1 MRAFV
6 LRQAPVGLD
15 LVPDALAT
23 NEISIGWP
31 LATGLLDEGTDYWAF
46 RSVMKATY
54 HSDEPGW
61 AKSGAAASQ
70 VWRFIREMSVG
81 DLIVVPHGAS
91 FHVAEVAGPVFY
103 RSEYVDRHAAF
114 RRSVRWLTADHPVPR
129 ATARAALQSR
139 MKTYNTCA
147 DASDLVA
154 EIRDAVGHGPAS
166 EAPSTGAAP
175 SAPSFRSDLRRRL
188 IDEARAEITAG
199 RMDSYGF
206 ELLLVT
212 VLRSLGASEVRVVP
226 RSLDKGADIVATFS
240 LAETFH
246 IRLAVQA
253 KHYRPDPPVGP
264 QVIDQLVAGME
275 AEQASLGWV
284 ATSGSFSEAAQ
295 QRKDQ
300 IEEERGI
307 QIELVDGD
315 QLAAMIVEGGLRAVG
330 FAEPT
335 GDA

>member
-31 LATGLLDEGTDYWAF
+31 VASGLLDESLDYWAF
-46 RSVMKATY
+46 RSVMKAAY
-54 HSDEPGW
+54 HSTEAGW
-61 AKSGAAASQ
+61 VKSGAAASQ
-70 VWRFIREMSVG
+70 VWRFVREMSVG
-81 DLIVVPHGAS
+81 DLVVVPHGPT
-91 FHVAEVAGPVFY
+91 FHVAEVAGHVFY
-103 RSEYVDRHAAF
+103 REEYVDRHAAF
-114 RRSVRWLTADHPVPR
+114 RRSVRWLTAEKPIAR

-154 EIRDAVGHGPAS
+154 EIRDALGQA
-166 EAPSTGAAP
+166 EAGRADAGTAP
-175 SAPSFRSDLRRRL
+175 PSFGADLRARL
-188 IDEARAEITAG
+188 IEEARTEITSG

-206 ELLLVT
+206 EQLVAT
-212 VLRSLGASEVRVVP
+212 VLRSLGASAVRIVP
-226 RSLDKGADIVATFS
+226 RALDKGADIVATFS
-240 LAETFH
+240 LADTFH

-253 KHYRPDPPVGP
+253 KHFRPEPPVGA
-264 QVIDQLVAGME
+264 QVVDQLVAGME
-275 AEQASLGWV
+275 AEQASLGWI
-284 ATSGSFSEAAQ
+284 ATSGTFSDAAQ
-295 QRKDQ
+295 QRKAEV
-300 IEEERGI
+300 EEARGI
-307 QIELVDGD
+307 QVELVDGD

-330 FAEPT
+330 FAELS